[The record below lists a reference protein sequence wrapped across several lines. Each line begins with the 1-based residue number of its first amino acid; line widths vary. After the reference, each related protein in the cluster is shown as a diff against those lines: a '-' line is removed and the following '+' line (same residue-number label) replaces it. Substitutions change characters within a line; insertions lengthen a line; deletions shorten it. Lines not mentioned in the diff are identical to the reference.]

1 MSATQFA
8 VGLPRYG
15 RRPPVRLLPRL
26 ERRRT
31 RWRALRDF
39 FLFRFLLALP
49 EGPVEAASALVEPA
63 QKVWRLLVRL
73 WAGPGMR
80 GGWESDAGRLLLA
93 VHGAYWT
100 RDALRADEANCYVRV
115 TDDGVVAVRA
125 KWLDVEEEFGRVHAG
140 VRRTPRLRAL
150 RRRVDIGFPDGSW
163 LTVRTL
169 TPGAA
174 ELLREL
180 LDAPVSVVAGDAAR
194 LQASGDR
201 SRI

>member
-1 MSATQFA
+1 MGATQFA

-15 RRPPVRLLPRL
+15 RRPPVRLLPPL
-26 ERRRT
+26 ERRT
-31 RWRALRDF
+31 RWRALRDS
-39 FLFRFLLALP
+39 FLVRFVVALP
-49 EGPVEAASALVEPA
+49 DGPVEAAWALLEPA
-63 QKVWRLLVRL
+63 RKAWWLLVRL

-100 RDALRADEANCYVRV
+100 REGVRADEANCYVRV
-115 TDDGVVAVRA
+115 TDEGVVAVRA
-125 KWLDVEEEFGRVHAG
+125 KWVDVGEEFGRVHAG
-140 VRRTPRLRAL
+140 VRGTPRLRAL

-174 ELLREL
+174 ELLREVL
-180 LDAPVSVVAGDAAR
+180 EAEVPRGAGAAVR
-194 LQASGDR
+194 G
-201 SRI
+201 